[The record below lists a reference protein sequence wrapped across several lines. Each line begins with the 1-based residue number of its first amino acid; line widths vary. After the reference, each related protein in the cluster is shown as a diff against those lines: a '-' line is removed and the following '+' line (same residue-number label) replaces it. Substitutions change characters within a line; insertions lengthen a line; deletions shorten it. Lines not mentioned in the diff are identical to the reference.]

1 MNLPQP
7 RNEDLRGQA
16 AILTGAAQ
24 GLGASIARAYARE
37 GMRIA
42 LMDMQAAALASIAAE
57 VRALG
62 GQALPL
68 LVDLSNADQTALAA
82 AQALATFG
90 TPRVLVHNAAILS
103 PRPFSDLTLDIWQRD
118 NNVITQAAFLLTKA
132 VWSGMIAARRGSL
145 VYLSSGSGIK
155 GFEGESAYCTGKH
168 GQEGLMKCLAIEGKA
183 HNIAANTITPGA
195 PINTPM
201 SAQNYTDDLKQ
212 KWVDTALLAPAFV
225 YLAKVDASVVSG
237 ERLNAWEI
245 AQAISAT

>member
-168 GQEGLMKCLAIEGKA
+168 GQEG
-183 HNIAANTITPGA
+183 
-195 PINTPM
+195 
-201 SAQNYTDDLKQ
+201 
-212 KWVDTALLAPAFV
+212 
-225 YLAKVDASVVSG
+225 
-237 ERLNAWEI
+237 
-245 AQAISAT
+245 